1 MEEIRSST
9 DSPNRQVGTSQ
20 MRYLLRAM
28 RPRQW
33 VKNVFVLSGIVFA
46 KENLLIDAGAVG
58 TVIVAFILFCLV
70 SSSIYLL
77 NDLAD
82 IEKDRRHPEKRFRP
96 LPSGDLSP
104 TIARWAIAI
113 LLITSMAVIGY
124 NVATTLPEDKGWMWF
139 ALVIVVYFVLQSAYT
154 FGLKHVV
161 LVDVFI
167 IAAGFVLRAV
177 GGASVISVEI
187 TAWWILSVFFLALFL
202 ALGKRRTELQSLQ
215 LRAGD
220 HRPILQ
226 EYSTTFLDYLLLIVV
241 ACTIIVYSQA
251 TFTAPMA
258 QTMSYPY
265 LLLTTP
271 LVVFALFRYL
281 FLIIQNEESGDI
293 ADIIFQDRPL
303 LATIVSWA
311 VMVLIIKIS
320 LMVGR

>member
-1 MEEIRSST
+1 MTNGQTGSSQIRH
-9 DSPNRQVGTSQ
+9 
-20 MRYLLRAM
+20 LLRAM
-28 RPRQW
+28 RPKQW
-33 VKNVFVLSGIVFA
+33 VKNVFVFSAIVFA
-46 KENLLIDAGAVG
+46 KENLLLDAQAVG
-58 TVIVAFILFCLV
+58 TIMTAFLLFCFV

-77 NDLAD
+77 NDLVD
-82 IEKDRRHPEKRFRP
+82 IEKDRQHPEKRHRP

-104 TIARWAIAI
+104 TLAGSAIVVV
-113 LLITSMAVIGY
+113 LLTCLAVIGH
-124 NVATTLPEDKGWMWF
+124 NIWAAPASDKGWMWYS
-139 ALVIVVYFVLQSAYT
+139 LVIGVYFVLQSSYT

-177 GGASVISVEI
+177 AGAAVISVEI

-202 ALGKRRTELQSLQ
+202 ALGKRRTELQSL
-215 LRAGD
+215 RSKAGD
-220 HRPILQ
+220 HRPILL
-226 EYSTTFLDYLLLIVV
+226 EYSRTFLDYLLLIVV

-258 QTMSYPY
+258 RMMSYPY
-265 LLLTTP
+265 LILTTP
-271 LVVFALFRYL
+271 FVVFALFRYL
-281 FLIIQNEESGDI
+281 FLIIQKEESGDI

-320 LMVGR
+320 VMVGA